1 MTATEESTRT
11 PAEVAPVEERHYTIG
26 RGAMRHAIE
35 KNYPTVSLPLLGDLH
50 LPPPQQL
57 AWYGGVVTLAAVGI
71 LEWPVAVAV
80 CAGHL
85 LSQQH
90 HVQVLRDFGQALEE
104 A

>member
-1 MTATEESTRT
+1 MTATEEPTT
-11 PAEVAPVEERHYTIG
+11 PGRVAPVVQRGPTIG
-26 RGAMRHAIE
+26 AGALLETIE
-35 KNYPTVSLPLLGDLH
+35 KNYPRVSLPLLGDLH

-90 HVQVLRDFGQALEE
+90 HVQVLRDFGQALQE

>member
-1 MTATEESTRT
+1 MTATDERTT
-11 PAEVAPVEERHYTIG
+11 PARVAPVVQRGPTIG
-26 RGAMRHAIE
+26 AGALLETIE
-35 KNYPTVSLPLLGDLH
+35 KNYPKVSLPLLGDLH

-90 HVQVLRDFGQALEE
+90 HVQVLRDFGQALQE